1 MRITQRIAP
10 CMWFDHQ
17 AEEAATSCIS
27 VFKNSKL
34 TSIARYSK
42 AWIDIG
48 ELERAFA
55 GSFAGQGKD
64 G

>member
-1 MRITQRIAP
+1 VRPIR
-10 CMWFDHQ
+10 C
-17 AEEAATSCIS
+17 
-27 VFKNSKL
+27 VFGRKYVGK
-34 TSIARYSK
+34 TK

-64 G
+64 S